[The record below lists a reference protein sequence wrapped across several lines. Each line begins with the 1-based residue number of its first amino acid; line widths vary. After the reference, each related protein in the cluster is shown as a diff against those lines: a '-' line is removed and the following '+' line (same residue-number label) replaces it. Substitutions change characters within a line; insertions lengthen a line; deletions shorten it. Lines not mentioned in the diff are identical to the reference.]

1 MFQEGLVN
9 QAGSGGVVACRQ
21 GLNFTRGMFL
31 ECRHLSQTHSAQTS
45 AVSSWNAGSDSPVQP
60 LKCKINHKKNKIKSL
75 RNDVPNFF
83 SKRQVLVFPHQD
95 CIKFFFT
102 KQTAKVSYFKIKAHD
117 SLYGIQQGICTR
129 EQSEPQ
135 LFCCFTITTKIC
147 GANSVKSNF
156 SPTFQVTPLI
166 SQFVPDFADLTLT
179 FLFFSK
185 KCTPCNFSVN

>member
-60 LKCKINHKKNKIKSL
+60 LKCKIYHKKNKIKSL

-102 KQTAKVSYFKIKAHD
+102 KQTAKVSYFKKLKPTILFTVYNREFAPESRASRNYFVVLQ
-117 SLYGIQQGICTR
+117 SLR
-129 EQSEPQ
+129 KFVEQTVSNLIFLQ
-135 LFCCFTITTKIC
+135 L
-147 GANSVKSNF
+147 SR
-156 SPTFQVTPLI
+156 
-166 SQFVPDFADLTLT
+166 
-179 FLFFSK
+179 
-185 KCTPCNFSVN
+185 